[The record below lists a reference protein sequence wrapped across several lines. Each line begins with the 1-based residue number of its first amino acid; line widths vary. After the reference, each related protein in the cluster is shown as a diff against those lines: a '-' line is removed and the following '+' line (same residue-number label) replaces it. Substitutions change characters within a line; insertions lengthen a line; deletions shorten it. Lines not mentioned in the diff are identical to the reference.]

1 MVSTQ
6 FLTGVLALLAANAV
20 SAGPCKP
27 SPSSTTVYTTTTVET
42 TATEISSAT
51 VSVSFTEAFT
61 SLGSTETINS
71 FSTSAETSTALGTST
86 TLLTTTTEEPTSSVA
101 ASATTSAAAAECTT
115 NADCD
120 GATPFCDAG
129 TCVATDP
136 NVECSTNSECLIL
149 YGGDAPFCST
159 SGNCIGC
166 RGDGDCYGET
176 PYCDNDFCDDAGGHF
191 VAGVSGFRHF
201 TLR

>member
-27 SPSSTTVYTTTTVET
+27 SSSTVDTTTTFET
-42 TATEISSAT
+42 TTTETSSAT
-51 VSVSFTEAFT
+51 VSESFTESLA
-61 SLGSTETINS
+61 SLGSTETTDTNS
-71 FSTSAETSTALGTST
+71 LSTSAETSTALGTST
-86 TLLTTTTEEPTSSVA
+86 TLLITTTEETTSSVA
-101 ASATTSAAAAECTT
+101 ASATTSAAAAVECST

-136 NVECSTNSECLIL
+136 NAECSTNADCNALH
-149 YGGDAPFCST
+149 GGDAPFCST
-159 SGNCIGC
+159 AGNCIGC

-176 PYCDNDFCDDAGGHF
+176 PYCDNDFCTDYVGLGG
-191 VAGVSGFRHF
+191 RR
-201 TLR
+201 L

>member
-27 SPSSTTVYTTTTVET
+27 SSSTVDTTTTVEAT
-42 TATEISSAT
+42 TTETSSAT
-51 VSVSFTEAFT
+51 VSDLFTESLT
-61 SLGSTETINS
+61 SLGSTETNS
-71 FSTSAETSTALGTST
+71 LSTLGTSM
-86 TLLTTTTEEPTSSVA
+86 TLLTTTSEEPTSSA
-101 ASATTSAAAAECTT
+101 ATSATTSAASSVECTT

-136 NVECSTNSECLIL
+136 NVECSTNAECNALH
-149 YGGDAPFCST
+149 GGSAPFCS
-159 SGNCIGC
+159 SAGNCIGC

-176 PYCDNDFCDDAGGHF
+176 PYCDDNFCNDVVGHGGF
-191 VAGVSGFRHF
+191 KMR
-201 TLR
+201 R